1 IHRDIKPSNIMRH
14 KKGRLY
20 LLDFGAVKQAT
31 KGGSASRSTGIFSQG
46 FAPPEQVSG
55 AQVYPSSDLY
65 ALAVTCIMLLT
76 GKDPTSLYDSY
87 SNTWKWEQHAQVS
100 SHLRQVLNR
109 MLMPSASDRFQ
120 SAEQVVAA
128 LQTPARQGHSP
139 SSSPS
144 PRSASP
150 PTSPPSANQ
159 PVVKAP
165 ALPPR
170 STLDLLRGAALT
182 GFEAGLLAIGLLSLL
197 GTALGSG
204 FWLVLLGVLWF
215 LQWRR
220 IVDWKDVLILSAIT
234 LAILIFLPVLRQ
246 LAWGAGASLLSVSQV
261 LFIAVM
267 VGLAAIAVTALFKLV
282 YNLVSK
288 IL

>member
-1 IHRDIKPSNIMRH
+1 
-14 KKGRLY
+14 
-20 LLDFGAVKQAT
+20 
-31 KGGSASRSTGIFSQG
+31 
-46 FAPPEQVSG
+46 
-55 AQVYPSSDLY
+55 
-65 ALAVTCIMLLT
+65 MLLT

-128 LQTPARQGHSP
+128 LQTPARQGR
-139 SSSPS
+139 SPS
-144 PRSASP
+144 PAPRSA
-150 PTSPPSANQ
+150 SPPSANQ

-197 GTALGSG
+197 GTVVGSG

-234 LAILIFLPVLRQ
+234 LAILTFLPVLRQ
-246 LAWGAGASLLSVSQV
+246 LAWGTGASLLPVSQV